1 MSNDILAVFAP
12 YYTLPAGAIMRGKSG
27 KDLKIEVSSDNVPP
41 IKEKLV
47 ETKPDGTDEFRKAGE
62 TIKTS
67 ATLKKEGKP
76 EKKPKPKP
84 EGGKGK

>member
-1 MSNDILAVFAP
+1 MSNDILAIFAP
-12 YYTLPAGAIMRGKSG
+12 YYTIPAGAIMRGKSG

-47 ETKPDGTDEFRKAGE
+47 ETKKDGTDVFRKAGE

-76 EKKPKPKP
+76 TKKPKS

>member
-1 MSNDILAVFAP
+1 
-12 YYTLPAGAIMRGKSG
+12 MRGKSG

-47 ETKPDGTDEFRKAGE
+47 DTKPDGTDVFRKAGE

-67 ATLKKEGKP
+67 SKLKKEGKP